1 MYCPPERHQT
11 ESDMLPLEKLQEYW
25 IKLYEKTKHLNKPYK
40 ISFTGGEVTINKDFI
55 PFLDWL
61 RYNYGDKIAQMGVT
75 TNGSASVTYYLK
87 LFEYINFISFSTHTE
102 HINEEK
108 FFASANACNQYARK
122 HPNKSFMINIME
134 EFWATEK
141 IKEYKKRCE
150 EYDIDCSISKI
161 EYSYKTR
168 DIPIFKNGIVL

>member
-1 MYCPPERHQT
+1 
-11 ESDMLPLEKLQEYW
+11 MLPLDKLQEYW
-25 IKLYEKTKHLNKPYK
+25 TRLYEKTNHLNKPYK

-75 TNGSASVTYYLK
+75 TNGSASTSYYLK
-87 LFEYINFISFSTHTE
+87 LFDYVNFISFSTHTE

-108 FFASANACNQYARK
+108 FFDTANACNQYARK
-122 HPNKSFMINIME
+122 NHGKSFMVNIME

-141 IKEYKKRCE
+141 IEEYKKRCK
-150 EYDIDCSISKI
+150 EYDIDFSISKI

-168 DIPIFKNGIVL
+168 DIPIFKNGVAL